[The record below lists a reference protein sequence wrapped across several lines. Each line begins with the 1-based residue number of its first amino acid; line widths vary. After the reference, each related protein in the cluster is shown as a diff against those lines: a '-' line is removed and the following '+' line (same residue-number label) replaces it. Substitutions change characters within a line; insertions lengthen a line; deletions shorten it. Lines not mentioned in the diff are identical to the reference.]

1 MARTKAQAQA
11 QPTAAA
17 APEQP
22 SAPTYFAPEDAGLQ
36 QRIVTYQGGEP
47 AFYLYHRPGCF
58 YLKGGK
64 VLPRL
69 EKLHRVGGIANVG
82 QTRIRTPSGGYAW
95 RPDMSLA
102 FADLHRENSAI
113 IPHSVDADAGFPSY
127 LMEIPGRPG
136 RYCHRLQE
144 LVPGMPPQPV
154 TTEKW
159 CAWLEGLMER
169 GHIQRP
175 HAAEVEKVAAQAARL
190 AEQHTRAGEDRHA
203 AGLFSQLK
211 QLAAAQAAA

>member
-1 MARTKAQAQA
+1 MARIKGKAVTPKASA
-11 QPTAAA
+11 PPPGQPA
-17 APEQP
+17 AP
-22 SAPTYFAPEDAGLQ
+22 SYFAPEDAGLQ
-36 QRIVTYQGGEP
+36 QHIITYQGGEP

-82 QTRIRTPSGGYAW
+82 QTRVRTPSGGYAW
-95 RPDMSLA
+95 KPDMSLA

-113 IPHSVDADAGFPSY
+113 IPHNVDADAGFPSY

-144 LVPGMPPQPV
+144 LVPGMAPQPV

-159 CAWLEGLMER
+159 CAWLESLMER

-175 HAAEVEKVAAQAARL
+175 HAAEVEKVAAQAHRL
-190 AEQHTRAGEDRHA
+190 AEQHTRAGEERHA
-203 AGLFSQLK
+203 AGLMA
-211 QLAAAQAAA
+211 QLAQLSASQDAA